1 MKQVTIMSSVHPW
14 NDTRI
19 FHREA
24 VSLANAGYAV
34 TLYAIESNR
43 KYQNEITNLTV
54 KTLPKKS
61 KLKRF
66 QTWFR
71 LHHIARKSQAS
82 IVHLHD
88 PELLPLGY
96 FLQKFHKKQV
106 VFDMHE
112 DFPAVLQSK
121 KIAKHAFAK
130 PILRFVAYV
139 EKKML
144 QKVSAVVF
152 AEAYYK
158 ENYQDVL
165 TKQVDI
171 YNYPFL
177 QEPMSVPKY
186 EIPTLVYAGAI
197 HEIRGFKEMLDVA
210 RLLKMAGHTFQ
221 ILIIGQVPTRLET
234 YASDFQRK
242 HGLEQEIK
250 LIGRVDLSQLMTYYA
265 KSHIGLALLHP
276 VGNYLRSLPTK
287 IFEYMSFSLPYVL
300 SDFEAYQ
307 ELATSTSSGI
317 AVDAEKPHEIA
328 KQIQFLLKHPEEQKR
343 LGENGYMYHQVKF
356 NWATQEQRLSK
367 LYQSILEE
375 K

>member
-1 MKQVTIMSSVHPW
+1 MKQVIIMSSVHPW

-43 KYQNEITNLTV
+43 KYQNEIPNLTV
-54 KTLPKKS
+54 KTLPRTS

-66 QTWFR
+66 QTWLR
-71 LHHIARKSQAS
+71 LYHIARKSQAS
-82 IVHLHD
+82 IIHLHD

-106 VFDMHE
+106 IFDMHE

-121 KIAKHAFAK
+121 KIAKHIFAK
-130 PILRFVAYV
+130 PILRFIAYM

-158 ENYQDVL
+158 ENYQDVT

-177 QEPMSVPKY
+177 QEQMSIPKY
-186 EIPTLVYAGAI
+186 EIPTLIYAGAI

-210 RLLKMAGHTFQ
+210 RLLKMAGYTFQ
-221 ILIIGQVPTRLET
+221 ILIIGQVPARLET
-234 YASDFQRK
+234 YAINFQKEHR
-242 HGLEQEIK
+242 LEQEVK
-250 LIGRVDLSQLMTYYA
+250 LIGRVDLSQLTTYYA

-276 VGNYLRSLPTK
+276 VDNYLRSLPTK
-287 IFEYMSFSLPYVL
+287 IFEYMSFSLPYIL
-300 SDFEAYQ
+300 SDFEAYKK
-307 ELATSTSSGI
+307 LATSTSSGI
-317 AVDAEKPHEIA
+317 TANAENPHEIV
-328 KQIQFLLKHPEEQKR
+328 KHIQFLLEHPEEQRR
-343 LGENGYMYHQVKF
+343 LGESGYAYHQARF
-356 NWATQEQRLSK
+356 NWATQEQQLLH
-367 LYQSILEE
+367 LYQVILEE